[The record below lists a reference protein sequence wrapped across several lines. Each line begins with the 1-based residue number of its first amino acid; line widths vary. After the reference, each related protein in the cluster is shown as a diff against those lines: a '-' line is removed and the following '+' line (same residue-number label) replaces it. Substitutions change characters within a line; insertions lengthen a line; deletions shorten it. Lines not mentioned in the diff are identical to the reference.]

1 MIAELAVLGL
11 TRAPLWARRF
21 GLPADS
27 VALWSRG
34 LRLRKYWAEHEARS
48 QASVL
53 RAMKTLPNKRKALV
67 LGSGHARDIP
77 LTDLSRT
84 FEQVILADAV
94 HLPMIR
100 WRARR
105 LGNVTC
111 QTIDLTGQLAF
122 LLGLA
127 EKPDNPLAPFLADH
141 QIDLV
146 ISANCLS
153 QLPYCP
159 GEWLDKGHVPPKPWP
174 QGWQQTMIR
183 DHLDALLAF
192 SGHVT
197 LLTDTAMTETNAK
210 GEITERLDLMHGL
223 VLPDGNDRWDWPV
236 APRGEISRSTAYT
249 HHVRAFDDL
258 KSAGITRSSCAQPT
272 STS

>member
-21 GLPADS
+21 GLPAES

-34 LRLRKYWAEHEARS
+34 LRLRQSWAEHEARAK
-48 QASVL
+48 ASIL
-53 RAMKTLPNKRKALV
+53 RAMQGLRHTRKALV

-77 LTDLSRT
+77 LSDLSRT
-84 FEQVILADAV
+84 FDQVILADAV

-127 EKPDNPLAPFLADH
+127 PVPQAPLEDFRHDETL
-141 QIDLV
+141 DLV

-159 GEWLDKGHVPPKPWP
+159 GEWLERQAQRPPQWADN
-174 QGWQQTMIR
+174 WQQGMIR
-183 DHLDALLAF
+183 DHLKALLAMP
-192 SGHVT
+192 GHVT
-197 LLTDTAMTETNAK
+197 LITDTAMTETNAR
-210 GEITERLDLMHGL
+210 GEISERLDLMHGL
-223 VLPDGNDRWDWPV
+223 VLPDGQDHWDWPV
-236 APRGEISRSTAYT
+236 APRGEVSRSYGYV

-258 KSAGITRSSCAQPT
+258 RQAGISL
-272 STS
+272 